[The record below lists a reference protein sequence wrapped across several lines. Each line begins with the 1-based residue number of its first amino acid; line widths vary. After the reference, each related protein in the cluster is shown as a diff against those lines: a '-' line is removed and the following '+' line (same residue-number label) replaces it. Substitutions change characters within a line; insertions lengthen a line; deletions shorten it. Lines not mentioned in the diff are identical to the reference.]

1 LQKGLSELDSDVL
14 KKSKEL
20 KAENV
25 EALQEYQD
33 AERDI
38 IAKHREKVLEIE
50 RKSRE
55 DITDAAARLD
65 AAGVFSAKKRRDEQ
79 INEANAG
86 LNEERAK
93 NQEKLAETQ
102 KNLAAEALE
111 LQAYYVE
118 RRNQLLIEN
127 QTELAQLNAKFNA
140 EITTAQNAYNTE
152 RNQLQSHLNAQLA
165 ARQAAQARENSI
177 LAQGLQAAQNLFG
190 RFTNGILSQLSGMQG
205 ASKSIG
211 SQVASYRPN
220 TPPPMPTIGTP
231 NAGFAFATGG
241 VANFGGNGSAWAMVE
256 NKERILT
263 PQQNANFERLIT
275 AISGTGTTAS
285 GNSTPS
291 RVAVDV
297 TGFDSFEMLVQQT
310 AMQVIAKMYQAQIAG

>member
-1 LQKGLSELDSDVL
+1 
-14 KKSKEL
+14 
-20 KAENV
+20 
-25 EALQEYQD
+25 
-33 AERDI
+33 
-38 IAKHREKVLEIE
+38 
-50 RKSRE
+50 
-55 DITDAAARLD
+55 
-65 AAGVFSAKKRRDEQ
+65 
-79 INEANAG
+79 
-86 LNEERAK
+86 
-93 NQEKLAETQ
+93 
-102 KNLAAEALE
+102 LE

-285 GNSTPS
+285 GNSLPS
-291 RVAVDV
+291 RVAIDV
-297 TGFDSFEMLVQQT
+297 TGVESFEGLVEQT
-310 AMQVIAKMYQAQIAG
+310 AMQMFAKYLQAQVTG